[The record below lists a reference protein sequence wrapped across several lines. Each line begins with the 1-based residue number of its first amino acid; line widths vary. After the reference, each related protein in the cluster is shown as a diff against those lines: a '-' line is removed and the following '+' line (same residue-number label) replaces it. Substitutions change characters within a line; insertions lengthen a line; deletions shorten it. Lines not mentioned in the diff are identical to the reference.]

1 MDPHACGCV
10 GSRCAAPQGDQ
21 FAPWDGPAALKCA
34 PTLAAASAAAAL
46 PPEGAQFAP
55 WDGPAALMSGVV
67 RGVDKSAVQVA
78 LRGVSKRFPATS
90 GGQAVQALAPIDLDI
105 RRGEFFG
112 VVGPSGCGK
121 STLLDILAGLSPP
134 TKGSVAFEGKP
145 VDGVPDGIGVVFQ
158 EDASFPW
165 LSVRDNVAFGLREAA
180 LSAQEKARRVDD
192 AIAMMGLGDFARTF
206 PAQLS
211 GGMRQRVCI
220 ARTLVTQPRLLLLD
234 EPFGALDQQTRLL
247 MGDEVLRLWREIDA
261 TVFLI
266 THALDEAAMLAD
278 RIAIMS
284 ARPGRVIEV
293 VETRWPR
300 ERDSRIVEHASFG
313 AVTSRLWKTLREES
327 MKTMGRAGDTR

>member
-1 MDPHACGCV
+1 
-10 GSRCAAPQGDQ
+10 
-21 FAPWDGPAALKCA
+21 
-34 PTLAAASAAAAL
+34 
-46 PPEGAQFAP
+46 
-55 WDGPAALMSGVV
+55 MSGVY
-67 RGVDKSAVQVA
+67 GAVQVA
-78 LRGVSKRFPATS
+78 LRGVSKRFPAS
-90 GGQAVQALAPIDLDI
+90 AGGQAVQALAPIDLDI
-105 RRGEFFG
+105 RQGEFFA

-121 STLLDILAGLSPP
+121 STLLELIAGLLPA
-134 TKGSVAFEGKP
+134 TEGRIEFEGRP
-145 VDGVPDGIGVVFQ
+145 VESQVPDGIGVVFQ
-158 EDASFPW
+158 EDACFPW
-165 LSVRDNVAFGLREAA
+165 LCVRDNVEFGLRQAELGAD
-180 LSAQEKARRVDD
+180 EKARRVND
-192 AIAMMGLGDFARTF
+192 AIAMMGLREFAQTF

-278 RIAIMS
+278 RIAVMS

-293 VETRWPR
+293 VETHWPR
-300 ERDSRIVEHASFG
+300 GRDSRIVEDEGFG

-327 MKTMGRAGDTR
+327 MKTMGRASDTR